1 MGILSDENAMCDEHY
16 RNDNC
21 DQCPINKVIAGSAE
35 DRKQNS
41 VTDA

>member
-21 DQCPINKVIAGSAE
+21 DQCPVNYHEAKDFVAS
-35 DRKQNS
+35 RKLK
-41 VTDA
+41 A